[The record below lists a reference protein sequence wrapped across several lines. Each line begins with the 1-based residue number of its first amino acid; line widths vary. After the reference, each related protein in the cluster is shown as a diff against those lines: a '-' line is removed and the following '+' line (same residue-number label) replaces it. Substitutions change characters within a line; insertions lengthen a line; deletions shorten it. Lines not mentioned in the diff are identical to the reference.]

1 MRESKRLNRLKVV
14 FVDWHKTLC
23 SCPFFHHLEKKDTA
37 LYEKLDHRL
46 FEEMPVEDFIE
57 WMRGNISKDEIVK
70 RLAGNDLSCSEIA
83 ALLKQGCETMSLD
96 RKDYL
101 KWIKKIRKKGKK
113 AVIATDNVDTFDDYT
128 VPALRLNRYFDDIL
142 SSFQLKKLKKDA
154 EGKKLLFFDDFLKKN
169 GIKYE
174 EAMLIDDDEKT
185 IKLCRRCGMQGKVV
199 KSPEDVLK
207 ILMMI
212 EASCDRCE
220 Y

>member
-1 MRESKRLNRLKVV
+1 MREIKRLTRLKVV

-23 SCPFFHHLEKKDTA
+23 SCSFFHHLEKKDA
-37 LYEKLDHRL
+37 SLFDKLDHRL
-46 FEEMPVEDFIE
+46 FEEMPMENFIE
-57 WMRGNISKDEIVK
+57 WMRGNITKKDIVA
-70 RLAGNDLSCSEIA
+70 RLADARLPVSKVS
-83 ALLKQGCETMSLD
+83 ALLKQGCETMFLD

-113 AVIATDNVDTFDDYT
+113 VIIATDNVDTFDEYT
-128 VPALRLNRYFDDIL
+128 VPALKLTRYFDDIL
-142 SSFQLKKLKKDA
+142 SSYRLGKLKKDV
-154 EGKKLLFFDDFLKKN
+154 EGGRLLFFDDFLKKN

-185 IKLCRRCGMQGKVV
+185 IKLCRHLGMQGKVV
-199 KSPEDVLK
+199 RSPEDVLK

>member
-23 SCPFFHHLEKKDTA
+23 SCPFFHHLEKKDTV

-70 RLAGNDLSCSEIA
+70 RLAGNDLPCSEIA

-142 SSFQLKKLKKDA
+142 SSFQLKRLKKDA

-185 IKLCRRCGMQGKVV
+185 IKLCRRCGMQGRVV
-199 KSPEDVLK
+199 RSPEDVLK

>member
-1 MRESKRLNRLKVV
+1 MRETKRLNRLKVV

-23 SCPFFHHLEKKDTA
+23 SCSFFHHLEKKDAA

-57 WMRGNISKDEIVK
+57 WMRGNIFKDEIVK
-70 RLAGNDLSCSEIA
+70 RLAGNDLPCSEIA

-142 SSFQLKKLKKDA
+142 SSFRLKRLKKDA

-185 IKLCRRCGMQGKVV
+185 IRLCRRCGMQGKVV